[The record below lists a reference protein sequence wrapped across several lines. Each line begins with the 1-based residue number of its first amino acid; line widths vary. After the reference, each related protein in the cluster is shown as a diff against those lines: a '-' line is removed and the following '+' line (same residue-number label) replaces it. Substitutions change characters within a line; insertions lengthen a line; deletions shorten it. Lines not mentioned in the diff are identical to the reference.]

1 MLTETDRRG
10 LPDIG
15 AIITDTRRDR
25 SAQASAGSAP
35 QSVET
40 GGNSSAASDVWI
52 PLAPVACP
60 EFPRV
65 THPTPPKTALSG
77 GSSALL
83 DNLTDINLDDLF
95 DAAGLTCLRHT
106 PLQRLLW
113 PSARRFALVAREFDN
128 LVGEQGLAQ
137 GASWL
142 LHRMAAG
149 AHVSGGDHVPA
160 TGPLVILA
168 NHPGMTD
175 TVALLASLASRPDL
189 RVIALDRPFL
199 RALPNVARQLILVS
213 DHEVGHMG
221 VLRAGVKHLKQG
233 GALLT
238 FPAGEIEPDP
248 ATFGRRKAV
257 ESVLR
262 WSDSFVLFARLAPQT
277 RFVPAIVSNVISPA
291 AQRHILTFLR
301 RTAHDKE
308 RLAAAL
314 QVALPRYQKLVARV
328 TFGPSQQAR
337 PSDTDSLRSVVV
349 DQVRHLI
356 ETSAGHSEA
365 GAAYEGASR
374 SARPQHGERPL
385 VPRPVSQ

>member
-1 MLTETDRRG
+1 MLIETGRRG

-15 AIITDTRRDR
+15 TAITGTRRDR
-25 SAQASAGSAP
+25 SALASAGSAP
-35 QSVET
+35 QLVET
-40 GGNSSAASDVWI
+40 DGNSSAASNVWT
-52 PLAPVACP
+52 PLAPVVCP
-60 EFPRV
+60 AIPRV
-65 THPTPPKTALSG
+65 IHPDPPKTVVSG
-77 GSSALL
+77 SSSALL
-83 DNLTDINLDDLF
+83 DLLTDINLDDLF

-113 PSARRFALVAREFDN
+113 PSARRFALLAREFDN

-137 GASWL
+137 GSSWL

-149 AHVSGGDHVPA
+149 AQVSGGDHVPA

-175 TVALLASLASRPDL
+175 TVALLASLASRADL

-199 RALPNVARQLILVS
+199 RALPNVARQLILVP

-221 VLRAGVKHLKQG
+221 LRAGVKHLKQG

-262 WSDSFVLFARLAPQT
+262 WSDSFVLFARLAPGT

-291 AQRHILTFLR
+291 AQRHTLTFLR

-328 TFGPSQQAR
+328 TFGPSQQAH
-337 PSDTDSLRSVVV
+337 PSDTDSLRSVLV

-356 ETSAGHSEA
+356 ETSAGHGEA

-374 SARPQHGERPL
+374 SARPPHGERPL